1 MNQIRLQY
9 ARVGGNSNKCKVV
22 NPKEYLTLKIPFTIF
37 TCNKKGQHSYC
48 WPFCFKTIIMSR
60 TCIHKELAIFKIN
73 GKITMKLER
82 YFDRYNFDV
91 GYDKNILNEEKES
104 IMLRDTRKELE
115 EIGYTSNI
123 RLCKRLEENS

>member
-1 MNQIRLQY
+1 
-9 ARVGGNSNKCKVV
+9 
-22 NPKEYLTLKIPFTIF
+22 
-37 TCNKKGQHSYC
+37 
-48 WPFCFKTIIMSR
+48 MSR

-73 GKITMKLER
+73 GEITMKLER

-104 IMLRDTRKELE
+104 IMLLDTRKELE

>member
-1 MNQIRLQY
+1 
-9 ARVGGNSNKCKVV
+9 
-22 NPKEYLTLKIPFTIF
+22 
-37 TCNKKGQHSYC
+37 
-48 WPFCFKTIIMSR
+48 
-60 TCIHKELAIFKIN
+60 
-73 GKITMKLER
+73 MKLER

-104 IMLRDTRKELE
+104 IMLLDTRKELE